1 MMEALRSDILHT
13 PDSIHSLS
21 CINTHNID
29 ELSKEK
35 EEELLYSTGD
45 DGDEEDALS
54 DDSMRLRLSDDEIE
68 TEDILTP
75 VLDNQ
80 ENTSKTNEIEMT
92 STRTE
97 DMEISSIPGKD
108 IMNTEADIKKKEH
121 SSDNDSDEK
130 ILIDYEKIVKKGESE
145 LMRKP
150 RTANVSH
157 LWQSYGSQYK
167 YPRTANGRSFHWVNQ
182 RFRHLTPRG
191 RYRLQYNC
199 NTRFYNGFGP
209 FERGRGNG
217 IFHSHRSIY
226 GDRRQKKGFSSNAMH
241 KQNSSTESDVS
252 PISPSNKNISLE
264 AEVNDDIE
272 TIKLDNDATIDG
284 DSMLCSKSVINSDKN
299 DHSNE
304 SLSEKVENAPIKNIR
319 KENSVNTD
327 SVNNSLELKHD
338 LEENTKIKVSNDPEC
353 KNTTIHTL
361 NDNSSENP
369 LNSETDFHNDN
380 NSKQKVEIS
389 KNDMNNANIDFSDFR
404 NSNNFKVEA
413 LNIDI
418 KCKSGKDETIK
429 YTEGKSNQEQYKSIN
444 NEEQDK
450 ITKITDIKCKSD
462 KDEAIKYTEEKS
474 NQEQYKSINNEEPN
488 KITKITD
495 TNKSTEIK
503 EVYKLEEQDLNRN
516 KKLTELS
523 QEIELSG
530 NNCKTTVLNSL
541 EEKEIV
547 NNDIILNG
555 KVTNY
560 KTDEILRDKKKK
572 ISSEDMKSNEDYE
585 NSEFKSTTVLNN
597 VTSNKNG
604 NVPEKTV
611 IKSVKCDNQLK
622 SSDNST
628 NSIEISKS
636 NASENQLTRPIID
649 LWEQN
654 EDVTEKDIKT
664 TEKENSI
671 ISSASKK
678 NLSEHIELMSDKN
691 SLPSVELE
699 PSVITEND
707 SLDFV
712 TNTKNNSDDSDKRTV
727 EVPVTTQRR
736 KKRSK
741 RENVVVEQ
749 MNCTEEKQVRESGRR
764 KRRTAKNAE
773 EIIRTK
779 FLHSDVESSDDSE
792 KFVAINFKMNQD
804 ARPSSPP
811 SLKRTC
817 SDTDTPVM
825 NGGVKKIKA
834 NFEER
839 CNELKTQENNSDN
852 IKNLN
857 YIHKFFQRDLNEKLP
872 KLKQEELEEL
882 LIQKIV
888 ETITMRDEI
897 GKLREQARIS
907 EKNQEVTRAKCQQ
920 LAKQIKDFEMV
931 LNRNAAD
938 RRASNDKF
946 SPPIKINRSV
956 GLQVNFVTDHVM
968 QNLRQL
974 QQNSNMKSLH
984 VSSSNN
990 ASNTSVNETNNAT
1003 SPRRGIKTRSPRK
1016 TEPITGQT
1024 SVVAQSHT
1032 QSPNIMTTITPAA
1045 LVVAKPLDSQHPLTL
1060 SNQSNVQQIISNQQI
1075 QPQQSQQAIILNGKF
1090 PNQINRQGSTTTNVA
1105 KSRANDLIDL
1115 TDEEE
1120 KSKATTGVPVVTTTV
1135 TDQQVNLTQKTQQPC
1150 FQRVIQTIPGNVA
1163 ITSQPPS
1170 IRVVQP
1176 ASQPTPTALVN
1187 NMNAPRLAYVMPT
1200 RQLLITPNSSPMRPV
1215 TSCRASFPTLT
1226 YKTGISTIANGT
1238 VRFLTTPATSNVQ
1251 LNKHPAPLP
1260 DTRNY
1265 AVNPLWKLSP
1275 PAPSLKIS
1283 KVAHGIVLSW
1293 NMNLSDKYAD
1303 IVSYQLYAYQ
1313 EIAGVP
1319 PNTSLWKKVGD
1330 VRALPLP
1337 MACTLTQFSEGNNYH
1352 FAVRAVDIHSRKG
1365 QYSIPGNIS
1374 L

>member
-1 MMEALRSDILHT
+1 
-13 PDSIHSLS
+13 
-21 CINTHNID
+21 
-29 ELSKEK
+29 
-35 EEELLYSTGD
+35 
-45 DGDEEDALS
+45 
-54 DDSMRLRLSDDEIE
+54 
-68 TEDILTP
+68 
-75 VLDNQ
+75 
-80 ENTSKTNEIEMT
+80 MT

-97 DMEISSIPGKD
+97 DMEISSIPKKD

-150 RTANVSH
+150 RTANVSR

-167 YPRTANGRSFHWVNQ
+167 YPRTPNGRSFHWVNQ

-217 IFHSHRSIY
+217 IFHSHSSIY
-226 GDRRQKKGFSSNAMH
+226 GGRRQKKGFSSNTMH

-264 AEVNDDIE
+264 AKVNDIE

-284 DSMLCSKSVINSDKN
+284 DSILCSKSVVNNDKN

-304 SLSEKVENAPIKNIR
+304 SLSEKVENTPIKNIR

-327 SVNNSLELKHD
+327 SVNNSLELEHD

-369 LNSETDFHNDN
+369 LNSETDSQNDN
-380 NSKQKVEIS
+380 NSKQKDEIN
-389 KNDMNNANIDFSDFR
+389 KNDMNNANIVFSDFR

-429 YTEGKSNQEQYKSIN
+429 YTEGKSNREQYKSIN

-462 KDEAIKYTEEKS
+462 KDEAIKYTAKKS
-474 NQEQYKSINNEEPN
+474 NQEQYKSINNEEQN

-495 TNKSTEIK
+495 TNESTEIK

-523 QEIELSG
+523 QEMELSG

-541 EEKEIV
+541 EEKKIV
-547 NNDIILNG
+547 NDDIILNG

-604 NVPEKTV
+604 NMPEKTV

-636 NASENQLTRPIID
+636 NASENQLTHPIID

-654 EDVTEKDIKT
+654 KDVTKKDIKT

-678 NLSEHIELMSDKN
+678 NLSEYIELMSDKN

-736 KKRSK
+736 KRRSK

-749 MNCTEEKQVRESGRR
+749 MNCTEEKQGR
-764 KRRTAKNAE
+764 
-773 EIIRTK
+773 
-779 FLHSDVESSDDSE
+779 
-792 KFVAINFKMNQD
+792 M
-804 ARPSSPP
+804 
-811 SLKRTC
+811 
-817 SDTDTPVM
+817 
-825 NGGVKKIKA
+825 
-834 NFEER
+834 
-839 CNELKTQENNSDN
+839 
-852 IKNLN
+852 
-857 YIHKFFQRDLNEKLP
+857 YIE
-872 KLKQEELEEL
+872 
-882 LIQKIV
+882 
-888 ETITMRDEI
+888 
-897 GKLREQARIS
+897 
-907 EKNQEVTRAKCQQ
+907 
-920 LAKQIKDFEMV
+920 
-931 LNRNAAD
+931 
-938 RRASNDKF
+938 
-946 SPPIKINRSV
+946 
-956 GLQVNFVTDHVM
+956 
-968 QNLRQL
+968 
-974 QQNSNMKSLH
+974 
-984 VSSSNN
+984 
-990 ASNTSVNETNNAT
+990 
-1003 SPRRGIKTRSPRK
+1003 
-1016 TEPITGQT
+1016 
-1024 SVVAQSHT
+1024 
-1032 QSPNIMTTITPAA
+1032 
-1045 LVVAKPLDSQHPLTL
+1045 
-1060 SNQSNVQQIISNQQI
+1060 
-1075 QPQQSQQAIILNGKF
+1075 
-1090 PNQINRQGSTTTNVA
+1090 
-1105 KSRANDLIDL
+1105 
-1115 TDEEE
+1115 
-1120 KSKATTGVPVVTTTV
+1120 
-1135 TDQQVNLTQKTQQPC
+1135 
-1150 FQRVIQTIPGNVA
+1150 
-1163 ITSQPPS
+1163 
-1170 IRVVQP
+1170 
-1176 ASQPTPTALVN
+1176 
-1187 NMNAPRLAYVMPT
+1187 
-1200 RQLLITPNSSPMRPV
+1200 
-1215 TSCRASFPTLT
+1215 
-1226 YKTGISTIANGT
+1226 
-1238 VRFLTTPATSNVQ
+1238 
-1251 LNKHPAPLP
+1251 
-1260 DTRNY
+1260 
-1265 AVNPLWKLSP
+1265 
-1275 PAPSLKIS
+1275 
-1283 KVAHGIVLSW
+1283 
-1293 NMNLSDKYAD
+1293 
-1303 IVSYQLYAYQ
+1303 
-1313 EIAGVP
+1313 
-1319 PNTSLWKKVGD
+1319 
-1330 VRALPLP
+1330 
-1337 MACTLTQFSEGNNYH
+1337 
-1352 FAVRAVDIHSRKG
+1352 
-1365 QYSIPGNIS
+1365 
-1374 L
+1374 

>member
-1 MMEALRSDILHT
+1 
-13 PDSIHSLS
+13 
-21 CINTHNID
+21 
-29 ELSKEK
+29 
-35 EEELLYSTGD
+35 
-45 DGDEEDALS
+45 
-54 DDSMRLRLSDDEIE
+54 
-68 TEDILTP
+68 
-75 VLDNQ
+75 
-80 ENTSKTNEIEMT
+80 MT

-97 DMEISSIPGKD
+97 DMEISSIPKKD

-150 RTANVSH
+150 RTANVSR

-167 YPRTANGRSFHWVNQ
+167 YPRTPNGRSFHWVNQ

-217 IFHSHRSIY
+217 IFHSHSSIY
-226 GDRRQKKGFSSNAMH
+226 GGRRQKKGFSSNTMH

-264 AEVNDDIE
+264 AKVNDIE

-284 DSMLCSKSVINSDKN
+284 DSILCSKSVVNNDKN

-304 SLSEKVENAPIKNIR
+304 SLSEKVENTPIKNIR

-327 SVNNSLELKHD
+327 SVNNSLELEHD

-369 LNSETDFHNDN
+369 LNSETDSQNDN
-380 NSKQKVEIS
+380 NSKQKDEIN
-389 KNDMNNANIDFSDFR
+389 KNDMNNANIVFSDFR

-429 YTEGKSNQEQYKSIN
+429 YTEGKSNREQYKSIN

-462 KDEAIKYTEEKS
+462 KDEAIKYTAKKS
-474 NQEQYKSINNEEPN
+474 NQEQYKSINNEEQN

-495 TNKSTEIK
+495 TNESTEIK

-523 QEIELSG
+523 QEMELSG

-541 EEKEIV
+541 EEKKIV
-547 NNDIILNG
+547 NDDIILNG

-604 NVPEKTV
+604 NMPEKTV

-636 NASENQLTRPIID
+636 NASENQLTHPIID

-654 EDVTEKDIKT
+654 KDVTKKDIKT

-678 NLSEHIELMSDKN
+678 NLSEYIELMSDKN

-699 PSVITEND
+699 PNVITEND

-736 KKRSK
+736 KRRSK

-749 MNCTEEKQVRESGRR
+749 MNCTEEKQGR
-764 KRRTAKNAE
+764 
-773 EIIRTK
+773 
-779 FLHSDVESSDDSE
+779 
-792 KFVAINFKMNQD
+792 M
-804 ARPSSPP
+804 
-811 SLKRTC
+811 
-817 SDTDTPVM
+817 
-825 NGGVKKIKA
+825 
-834 NFEER
+834 
-839 CNELKTQENNSDN
+839 
-852 IKNLN
+852 
-857 YIHKFFQRDLNEKLP
+857 YIE
-872 KLKQEELEEL
+872 
-882 LIQKIV
+882 
-888 ETITMRDEI
+888 
-897 GKLREQARIS
+897 
-907 EKNQEVTRAKCQQ
+907 
-920 LAKQIKDFEMV
+920 
-931 LNRNAAD
+931 
-938 RRASNDKF
+938 
-946 SPPIKINRSV
+946 
-956 GLQVNFVTDHVM
+956 
-968 QNLRQL
+968 
-974 QQNSNMKSLH
+974 
-984 VSSSNN
+984 
-990 ASNTSVNETNNAT
+990 
-1003 SPRRGIKTRSPRK
+1003 
-1016 TEPITGQT
+1016 
-1024 SVVAQSHT
+1024 
-1032 QSPNIMTTITPAA
+1032 
-1045 LVVAKPLDSQHPLTL
+1045 
-1060 SNQSNVQQIISNQQI
+1060 
-1075 QPQQSQQAIILNGKF
+1075 
-1090 PNQINRQGSTTTNVA
+1090 
-1105 KSRANDLIDL
+1105 
-1115 TDEEE
+1115 
-1120 KSKATTGVPVVTTTV
+1120 
-1135 TDQQVNLTQKTQQPC
+1135 
-1150 FQRVIQTIPGNVA
+1150 
-1163 ITSQPPS
+1163 
-1170 IRVVQP
+1170 
-1176 ASQPTPTALVN
+1176 
-1187 NMNAPRLAYVMPT
+1187 
-1200 RQLLITPNSSPMRPV
+1200 
-1215 TSCRASFPTLT
+1215 
-1226 YKTGISTIANGT
+1226 
-1238 VRFLTTPATSNVQ
+1238 
-1251 LNKHPAPLP
+1251 
-1260 DTRNY
+1260 
-1265 AVNPLWKLSP
+1265 
-1275 PAPSLKIS
+1275 
-1283 KVAHGIVLSW
+1283 
-1293 NMNLSDKYAD
+1293 
-1303 IVSYQLYAYQ
+1303 
-1313 EIAGVP
+1313 
-1319 PNTSLWKKVGD
+1319 
-1330 VRALPLP
+1330 
-1337 MACTLTQFSEGNNYH
+1337 
-1352 FAVRAVDIHSRKG
+1352 
-1365 QYSIPGNIS
+1365 
-1374 L
+1374 

>member
-1 MMEALRSDILHT
+1 
-13 PDSIHSLS
+13 
-21 CINTHNID
+21 
-29 ELSKEK
+29 
-35 EEELLYSTGD
+35 
-45 DGDEEDALS
+45 
-54 DDSMRLRLSDDEIE
+54 
-68 TEDILTP
+68 
-75 VLDNQ
+75 
-80 ENTSKTNEIEMT
+80 MT

-97 DMEISSIPGKD
+97 DMEISSIPKKD
-108 IMNTEADIKKKEH
+108 IMNTGADIKKKEH

-150 RTANVSH
+150 RTANVSR

-167 YPRTANGRSFHWVNQ
+167 YPRTPNGRSFHWVNQ

-217 IFHSHRSIY
+217 IFHSHSSIY
-226 GDRRQKKGFSSNAMH
+226 GGRRQKKGFSSNTMH

-264 AEVNDDIE
+264 AKVNDIE

-284 DSMLCSKSVINSDKN
+284 DSILCSKSVVNNDKN

-304 SLSEKVENAPIKNIR
+304 SLSEKVENTPIKNIR

-327 SVNNSLELKHD
+327 SVNNSLELEHD

-369 LNSETDFHNDN
+369 LNSETDSQNDN
-380 NSKQKVEIS
+380 NSKQKDEIN
-389 KNDMNNANIDFSDFR
+389 KNDMNNANIVFSDFR

-429 YTEGKSNQEQYKSIN
+429 YTEGKSNREQYKSIN

-462 KDEAIKYTEEKS
+462 KDEAIKYTAKKS
-474 NQEQYKSINNEEPN
+474 NQEQYKSINNEEQN

-495 TNKSTEIK
+495 TNESTEIK

-523 QEIELSG
+523 QEMELSG

-541 EEKEIV
+541 EEKKIV
-547 NNDIILNG
+547 NDDIILNG

-604 NVPEKTV
+604 NMPEKTV

-636 NASENQLTRPIID
+636 NASENQLTHPIID

-654 EDVTEKDIKT
+654 KDVTKKDIKT

-678 NLSEHIELMSDKN
+678 NLSEYIELMSDKN

-736 KKRSK
+736 KRRSK

-749 MNCTEEKQVRESGRR
+749 MNCTEEKQGR
-764 KRRTAKNAE
+764 
-773 EIIRTK
+773 
-779 FLHSDVESSDDSE
+779 
-792 KFVAINFKMNQD
+792 M
-804 ARPSSPP
+804 
-811 SLKRTC
+811 
-817 SDTDTPVM
+817 
-825 NGGVKKIKA
+825 
-834 NFEER
+834 
-839 CNELKTQENNSDN
+839 
-852 IKNLN
+852 
-857 YIHKFFQRDLNEKLP
+857 YIE
-872 KLKQEELEEL
+872 
-882 LIQKIV
+882 
-888 ETITMRDEI
+888 
-897 GKLREQARIS
+897 
-907 EKNQEVTRAKCQQ
+907 
-920 LAKQIKDFEMV
+920 
-931 LNRNAAD
+931 
-938 RRASNDKF
+938 
-946 SPPIKINRSV
+946 
-956 GLQVNFVTDHVM
+956 
-968 QNLRQL
+968 
-974 QQNSNMKSLH
+974 
-984 VSSSNN
+984 
-990 ASNTSVNETNNAT
+990 
-1003 SPRRGIKTRSPRK
+1003 
-1016 TEPITGQT
+1016 
-1024 SVVAQSHT
+1024 
-1032 QSPNIMTTITPAA
+1032 
-1045 LVVAKPLDSQHPLTL
+1045 
-1060 SNQSNVQQIISNQQI
+1060 
-1075 QPQQSQQAIILNGKF
+1075 
-1090 PNQINRQGSTTTNVA
+1090 
-1105 KSRANDLIDL
+1105 
-1115 TDEEE
+1115 
-1120 KSKATTGVPVVTTTV
+1120 
-1135 TDQQVNLTQKTQQPC
+1135 
-1150 FQRVIQTIPGNVA
+1150 
-1163 ITSQPPS
+1163 
-1170 IRVVQP
+1170 
-1176 ASQPTPTALVN
+1176 
-1187 NMNAPRLAYVMPT
+1187 
-1200 RQLLITPNSSPMRPV
+1200 
-1215 TSCRASFPTLT
+1215 
-1226 YKTGISTIANGT
+1226 
-1238 VRFLTTPATSNVQ
+1238 
-1251 LNKHPAPLP
+1251 
-1260 DTRNY
+1260 
-1265 AVNPLWKLSP
+1265 
-1275 PAPSLKIS
+1275 
-1283 KVAHGIVLSW
+1283 
-1293 NMNLSDKYAD
+1293 
-1303 IVSYQLYAYQ
+1303 
-1313 EIAGVP
+1313 
-1319 PNTSLWKKVGD
+1319 
-1330 VRALPLP
+1330 
-1337 MACTLTQFSEGNNYH
+1337 
-1352 FAVRAVDIHSRKG
+1352 
-1365 QYSIPGNIS
+1365 
-1374 L
+1374 